1 MSSSISSILKENVFA
16 VALLTVVLIA
26 GAGLGVFVLLSHLGL
41 YDPFKISIS
50 PTQMNGVNRPKATL
64 TLEMGTIAMAPRTSN
79 CNSEDHPHLIDD
91 NNKLSPKRNLRSIAK
106 DDYDKSPLGLTRL
119 SSL

>member
-50 PTQMNGVNRPKATL
+50 PTQMNGTNRPKATL
-64 TLEMGTIAMAPRTSN
+64 TLEMGTIAMAPRTR
-79 CNSEDHPHLIDD
+79 NSEDDHPHLIDD

>member
-50 PTQMNGVNRPKATL
+50 PTQMNGTNRPKATL
-64 TLEMGTIAMAPRTSN
+64 TLEMGTIAMAPRTVIPN
-79 CNSEDHPHLIDD
+79 HPHLIDD